1 MEIGKQMLMK
11 DGLIDEEA
19 LERERK
25 YQMSQAEKVE
35 NLGEQSRMH
44 NKI

>member
-1 MEIGKQMLMK
+1 MDKGKQMLMK

-25 YQMSQAEKVE
+25 YQMSQVEKIE
-35 NLGEQSRMH
+35 KLG
-44 NKI
+44 NYI

>member
-1 MEIGKQMLMK
+1 MLMK

-25 YQMSQAEKVE
+25 YQMTQEEKVDTLGKIFFILE
-35 NLGEQSRMH
+35 NVTQT
-44 NKI
+44 